1 MSDYDGLHLCA
12 ECGDAY
18 TTGTLCRSCAA
29 QRAIDND
36 PMTDYVPITDMM
48 NSLYDDG
55 WDYEHIITISAK
67 KCGHLSTVIRVLCH
81 ECVHMSRHK
90 THRWTHHDAEF
101 RRRTK
106 VISDELGFDPLEL

>member
-1 MSDYDGLHLCA
+1 MKLSPAILKNLYCA
-12 ECGDAY
+12 IYCMKPFDRWNMPLPEEINFIVDQDPEVM
-18 TTGTLCRSCAA
+18 GT
-29 QRAIDND
+29 
-36 PMTDYVPITDMM
+36 YY
-48 NSLYDDG
+48 YDDG
-55 WDYEHIITISAK
+55 GDYEHIITISSK

-106 VISDELGFDPLEL
+106 SISDELGFDPLEL